1 MSKKVLKSCLSGSLV
16 AIVISHLIAII
27 ISLIIGDGNFYP
39 TSLGFTKICDTLP
52 SAALLQFITMTIFG
66 AACGGVSSIYQ
77 ISKWSLLKRTI
88 IHFIILTTTSL
99 ITALLAGWIPFY
111 VSSIIIYLALFIIIY
126 VIIWFVIYFTT
137 LKEVKELNNTLR
149 K

>member
-1 MSKKVLKSCLSGSLV
+1 MSKKIIKYCLIGSLV

-39 TSLGFTKICDTLP
+39 TSLGFTKVCDTLP
-52 SAALLQFITMTIFG
+52 GAALLQFITMSFFG
-66 AACGGVSSIYQ
+66 AACGGVSSIYR
-77 ISKWSLLKRTI
+77 ISKWSLLKRTV

-99 ITALLAGWIPFY
+99 VTALLAGWIPFY
-111 VSSIIIYLALFIIIY
+111 VSSIIIYLAIFILIY
-126 VIIWFVIYFTT
+126 VIMWLVIYFTT
-137 LKEVKELNNTLR
+137 LKEVKELNNTLL